1 MPLPPTPASVRASLA
16 AIAGDRIVQDLID
29 AGSLILTEEALAY
42 LVGDKGNADLPLFRR
57 ILAAVRAFLTRA
69 GFKLDLTTDD
79 LVLLAQSALETA
91 AQREVRAG
99 AITKGVLGRNEEDA
113 EAARQYAEVV
123 ARYTN
128 PDGSKK
134 AGWLKAPNGQPT
146 KLNERQ
152 WVQVR
157 TENFKRWFGDWE
169 AAELRARIL
178 ASPVE
183 QASTRGLSETGPYKV
198 LRAEAKA
205 LYHGPLVVINR
216 ETRQAIRVEESS
228 LDNALQH
235 GMNVQKRS
243 VVAVLDK
250 LIENAVF
257 VVRDTEN
264 MRQGIA
270 AIETFAAQVVVDGE
284 PFIARL
290 VVREVGDGR
299 RFYDHELSTLE
310 SERPTGNSGGSIGS
324 VASRPLPRP
333 SVSLGKKILNAALEV
348 NPAEVSKVIA
358 ANGEPLVVY
367 HGTDQETSTL
377 SPDRSESEFGT
388 FFTTSREAA
397 NEYAETEGGNVL
409 PVFLRIKNP
418 YQVTN
423 QQWANAEGLSPE
435 EADQQNHD
443 GYAISGMDGG
453 DTWIAFSKT
462 SAKSAIANT
471 GAFSPVNPDI
481 RYAVAL
487 GLAEPTLTA
496 DELLARVQSGDLAEL
511 TPEQWAQV
519 QQAFLGQA
527 ATVATGVNA
536 PTFETWFGQSK
547 IKSKTGQP
555 VVMYHGTP
563 EAFTVFDAA
572 RSGANTTHPT
582 AALGFFFTNDQGHAA
597 AKYGQNVMEVYL
609 AIEKPYAM
617 TDADLRRI
625 ESLDDAKA
633 FRARLEAQGYDGIVM
648 PAETGTRYV
657 AAFRSD
663 QIKFTNNASYT
674 RGQPDMRFAL
684 ASPRTG
690 QAPGLFEKAPVVVT
704 QLTGK
709 EISTD
714 NQPWNLRNAVKAF
727 AQKYRGQSFPN
738 IDTQTKWIIGKEGYR
753 HLFAGNKTLPELQA
767 TAAIP
772 ELIRN
777 AVLADIHADRK
788 GEMQVHEMWR
798 LYAPLEIDG
807 RTYRVKLTVKNRTDG
822 VRQFHE
828 LDALQIENPAVNTQE
843 VAAIGSTPC
852 PVRPA
857 GRSVISI
864 AQLLADANRDS
875 DGQPFAPEPSISAT
889 AQRFAIAPGTPPPNS
904 APAVMAISWPLPAY
918 QAVKSAAILS
928 RRSALMARPF
938 PFPRR

>member
-1 MPLPPTPASVRASLA
+1 M
-16 AIAGDRIVQDLID
+16 IVDYNGQEDNDKDFDI
-29 AGSLILTEEALAY
+29 EEAKEL
-42 LVGDKGNADLPLFRR
+42 GN
-57 ILAAVRAFLTRA
+57 
-69 GFKLDLTTDD
+69 
-79 LVLLAQSALETA
+79 
-91 AQREVRAG
+91 
-99 AITKGVLGRNEEDA
+99 
-113 EAARQYAEVV
+113 
-123 ARYTN
+123 
-128 PDGSKK
+128 DG
-134 AGWLKAPNGQPT
+134 
-146 KLNERQ
+146 
-152 WVQVR
+152 
-157 TENFKRWFGDWE
+157 
-169 AAELRARIL
+169 
-178 ASPVE
+178 
-183 QASTRGLSETGPYKV
+183 
-198 LRAEAKA
+198 
-205 LYHGPLVVINR
+205 
-216 ETRQAIRVEESS
+216 
-228 LDNALQH
+228 
-235 GMNVQKRS
+235 
-243 VVAVLDK
+243 
-250 LIENAVF
+250 LI
-257 VVRDTEN
+257 
-264 MRQGIA
+264 
-270 AIETFAAQVVVDGE
+270 
-284 PFIARL
+284 
-290 VVREVGDGR
+290 
-299 RFYDHELSTLE
+299 
-310 SERPTGNSGGSIGS
+310 
-324 VASRPLPRP
+324 
-333 SVSLGKKILNAALEV
+333 ILNA
-348 NPAEVSKVIA
+348 
-358 ANGEPLVVY
+358 
-367 HGTDQETSTL
+367 D
-377 SPDRSESEFGT
+377 
-388 FFTTSREAA
+388 
-397 NEYAETEGGNVL
+397 
-409 PVFLRIKNP
+409 
-418 YQVTN
+418 
-423 QQWANAEGLSPE
+423 
-435 EADQQNHD
+435 D
-443 GYAISGMDGG
+443 GYTVGNQYIPFNSVQV
-453 DTWIAFSKT
+453 
-462 SAKSAIANT
+462 KSALANT

-519 QQAFLGQA
+519 QQAFLGEA

-536 PTFETWFGQSK
+536 PTFKTWFGQSK

-597 AKYGQNVMEVYL
+597 AKYGANVMAVYL

-657 AAFRSD
+657 AAFRPD
-663 QIKFTNNASYT
+663 QVKFTDNASYT

-918 QAVKSAAILS
+918 QAVKIAAILS